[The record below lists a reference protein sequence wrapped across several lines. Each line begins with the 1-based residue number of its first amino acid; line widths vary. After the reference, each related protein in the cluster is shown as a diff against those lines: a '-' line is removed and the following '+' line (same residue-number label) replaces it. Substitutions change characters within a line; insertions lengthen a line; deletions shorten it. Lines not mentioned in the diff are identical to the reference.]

1 MTIYQK
7 NLYHTQKFQK
17 QVHNKGIKP
26 KSYTSS
32 DKVWLNSKYIKT
44 K

>member
-1 MTIYQK
+1 MSVYK
-7 NLYHTQKFQK
+7 ENLKHTQELQK
-17 QVHNKGIKP
+17 RYHNKYARP
-26 KSYTSS
+26 RNYASE